1 MIDKPNEA
9 DGAPEVEELPVDERV
24 REIICEQLSV
34 SPDEVTPEAT
44 FVSDLNADSLDM
56 VELMMALE
64 EQFGTDISEDQAE
77 RIQTVSDAVAFI
89 EQRISD

>member
-1 MIDKPNEA
+1 MTDKAREA
-9 DGAPEVEELPVDERV
+9 DGAPEVPELPVDERV

-44 FVSDLNADSLDM
+44 FVNDLSADSLDM

-64 EQFGTDISEDQAE
+64 EQFGIDISEDQAE
-77 RIQTVSDAVAFI
+77 RIQNVGDAVAFI
-89 EQRISD
+89 EQRLG

>member
-1 MIDKPNEA
+1 MMDKAREA

-24 REIICEQLSV
+24 RELICEQLSV

-44 FVSDLNADSLDM
+44 FVGDLSADSLDM

-64 EQFGTDISEDQAE
+64 EQFEIDISEDQAE

-89 EQRISD
+89 EQRIN

>member
-1 MIDKPNEA
+1 MMDKAREA
-9 DGAPEVEELPVDERV
+9 DDAPEVEELPVDERV
-24 REIICEQLSV
+24 RELICEQLSV

-44 FVSDLNADSLDM
+44 FVGDLSADSLDM

-64 EQFGTDISEDQAE
+64 EQFEIDISEDQAE

-89 EQRISD
+89 EQRIN

>member
-1 MIDKPNEA
+1 MTDKAREPE
-9 DGAPEVEELPVDERV
+9 GAPEPEELPVDERV
-24 REIICEQLSV
+24 RELICEQLSV

-44 FVSDLNADSLDM
+44 FVGDLSADSLDM

-64 EQFGTDISEDQAE
+64 EQFGIDISEDQAE

-89 EQRISD
+89 EQRID

>member
-1 MIDKPNEA
+1 MMDKAREA

-24 REIICEQLSV
+24 RELICEQLSV

-44 FVSDLNADSLDM
+44 FVGDLSADSLDM

-64 EQFGTDISEDQAE
+64 EQFGIDISEDQAE
-77 RIQTVSDAVAFI
+77 RIQTVGDAVAFI
-89 EQRISD
+89 EQRIN

>member
-1 MIDKPNEA
+1 MTEQPKEA
-9 DGAPEVEELPVDERV
+9 DGAPEVPELPVDERV
-24 REIICEQLSV
+24 RDIICEQLSV
-34 SPDEVTPEAT
+34 APDEVTPEAT
-44 FVSDLNADSLDM
+44 FVNDLNADSLDM

-89 EQRISD
+89 EQRIGS